1 VNFLMRAF
9 RSSLANIKSNKQIC
23 AASVGSITIALSI
36 MGLFLFIFINLNS
49 LLSAWDQRVQLVV
62 YLNDGISADDRKRL
76 DQLISRKIEVVSFE
90 FISRKQAWA
99 KFESSFSKE
108 SDLLEKLDF
117 NPLPASYNLK
127 IRSSTDR
134 LAEIRQLSDI
144 LVSQAGVESVEYGEK
159 WIGRFETFMIF
170 MKVFL
175 MALAS
180 LISLGAVLIISNTIK
195 LSVFSRK
202 DEIELMLLIGATPGS
217 IKAPYLLEGMF
228 QGLLGALVS
237 ISLVKLVQ
245 VYLKFQFQGSFETL
259 IRGMEFQFLSQ
270 TYIVTIFITSIFIGL
285 MGSYISLQQF
295 LNSYYKK

>member
-1 VNFLMRAF
+1 MRAF
-9 RSSLANIKSNKQIC
+9 QSSITNIKSNKQIC

-49 LLSAWDQRVQLVV
+49 LLLTWDQRVQLVV
-62 YLNDGISADDRKRL
+62 YLNDGISVDDRKRL
-76 DQLISRKIEVVSFE
+76 AQLISGKIEVESFE
-90 FISRKQAWA
+90 FISREKAWA

-108 SDLLEKLDF
+108 SDLLAELDF

-127 IRSSTDR
+127 IRSSADR
-134 LAEIRQLSDI
+134 LNEIRKLSDI
-144 LVSQAGVESVEYGEK
+144 MVRQKGVESVEYGEK
-159 WIGRFETFMIF
+159 WIGRFETFMVF

-175 MALAS
+175 MTLAS

-202 DEIELMLLIGATPGS
+202 DEIELMMLIGATPGS
-217 IKAPYLLEGMF
+217 IKAPYLFEGMF

-237 ISLVKLVQ
+237 IALVKLVQ

-259 IRGMEFQFLSQ
+259 TRGMEFQFLSQ
-270 TYIVTIFITSIFIGL
+270 SYIVTIFVTSIFIGL

-295 LNSYYKK
+295 LNSYDKK